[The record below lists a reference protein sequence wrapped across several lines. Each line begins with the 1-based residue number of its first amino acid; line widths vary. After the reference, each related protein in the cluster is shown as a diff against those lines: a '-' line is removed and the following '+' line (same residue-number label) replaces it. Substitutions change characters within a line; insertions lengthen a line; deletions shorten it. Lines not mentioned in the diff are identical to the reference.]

1 MTDKPK
7 RKNINPDAQELL
19 AENIDLRDRL
29 KQARDE
35 MYKILDSNDELRRK
49 LTRRRNL
56 LSPEYRWQR
65 HWSNGHVS
73 ASTAVEAREETIR
86 YFAGQ
91 ALGACITVT
100 NSGDQPSIHK
110 AAALMGFRLWDEL
123 EAAFEAE
130 RAERKAAE
138 PEHETEATDD
148 QSNA

>member
-35 MYKILDSNDELRRK
+35 MYKILDNNDELRRK

-65 HWSNGHVS
+65 HWSSGHVS
-73 ASTAVEAREETIR
+73 ASSAIEAREETIR

-91 ALGACITVT
+91 FVAAGYDTKPAACEAF
-100 NSGDQPSIHK
+100 D
-110 AAALMGFRLWDEL
+110 LWAEL
-123 EAAFEAE
+123 EGRFHDE
-130 RAERKAAE
+130 RAANTEQPAE
-138 PEHETEATDD
+138 ADEAPEGETDD
-148 QSNA
+148 